1 MKAKIAAGIISAVL
15 LGGTGTAVALSEAP
29 AARADEQSYLNQ
41 LANEGFTGPAGVWLH
56 LGYTACEMAAR
67 GATQGYIFDWM
78 YRNTGDTVTVPAAR
92 EAVILAEIYL
102 C

>member
-1 MKAKIAAGIISAVL
+1 MKAKIAAGILAAAI

-29 AARADEQSYLNQ
+29 KAQADEQSYLNQ
-41 LANEGFTGPAGVWLH
+41 LANEGFTGPTGVWLR
-56 LGYTACEMAAR
+56 LGYTACGMAAN
-67 GATQGYIFDWM
+67 GATQGQIFDWM
-78 YRNTGDTVTVPAAR
+78 YHNTGDTVTVPAAR